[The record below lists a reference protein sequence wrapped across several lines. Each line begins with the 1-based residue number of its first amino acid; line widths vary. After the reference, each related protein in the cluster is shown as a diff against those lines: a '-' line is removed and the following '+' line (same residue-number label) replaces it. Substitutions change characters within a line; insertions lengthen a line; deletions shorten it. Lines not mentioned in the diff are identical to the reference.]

1 MADPL
6 GLINSGVG
14 GAGGAMRGIGGAGL
28 TPRVGAGGG
37 ASLPQ
42 EEGGASFK
50 DVLMQN
56 LQRVNQMQQDAAKSV
71 EDLVTNQRDD
81 VETVLM
87 ATQQADAA
95 FKMLQAV
102 RNKMMEAYEEIKQMR
117 V

>member
-6 GLINSGVG
+6 GLINSGMG
-14 GAGGAMRGIGGAGL
+14 GIRGIGV
-28 TPRVGAGGG
+28 PMRPQGGG
-37 ASLPQ
+37 AA
-42 EEGGASFK
+42 GGTDAAPGASSFK

-56 LQRVNQMQQDAAKSV
+56 LRQVNELQQDASRSV
-71 EDLVTNQRDD
+71 EDLVTGKRDD
-81 VETVLM
+81 VESVLM

-102 RNKMMEAYEEIKQMR
+102 RNKVFDAYEEIKQMR

>member
-6 GLINSGVG
+6 GLINSGMG
-14 GAGGAMRGIGGAGL
+14 GVRGPGGIGLPVRPAGAPG
-28 TPRVGAGGG
+28 TGPGDG
-37 ASLPQ
+37 P
-42 EEGGASFK
+42 SFK

-56 LQRVNQMQQDAAKSV
+56 LRQVNELQQDASRSV
-71 EDLVTNQRDD
+71 EDLVTGKRDD
-81 VETVLM
+81 VESVLM

-102 RNKMMEAYEEIKQMR
+102 RNKVMDAFDEIKQMR

>member
-6 GLINSGVG
+6 GLINSGMGGVRG
-14 GAGGAMRGIGGAGL
+14 PGLPLRPSASPGAGATDG
-28 TPRVGAGGG
+28 P
-37 ASLPQ
+37 
-42 EEGGASFK
+42 SFK

-56 LQRVNQMQQDAAKSV
+56 LRQVNELQQDASRSV
-71 EDLVTNQRDD
+71 EDLVTGKRDD
-81 VETVLM
+81 VESVLM

-102 RNKMMEAYEEIKQMR
+102 RNKVMDAFEEIKQMR

>member
-6 GLINSGVG
+6 GLINSG
-14 GAGGAMRGIGGAGL
+14 GAGYGGVRGIGM
-28 TPRVGAGGG
+28 PSRP
-37 ASLPQ
+37 ASLPGGEQQ
-42 EEGGASFK
+42 EGPSFK

-56 LQRVNQMQQDAAKSV
+56 LRQVNELQQDATRSV
-71 EDLVTNQRDD
+71 EDLMTGKRDD
-81 VETVLM
+81 VESVLM

-102 RNKMMEAYEEIKQMR
+102 RNKVMDAYEEIKQMR

>member
-6 GLINSGVG
+6 GLINSGGGSMRGLSGLGVTPRA
-14 GAGGAMRGIGGAGL
+14 GAGA
-28 TPRVGAGGG
+28 AGG
-37 ASLPQ
+37 LPA
-42 EEGGASFK
+42 EDGGVSFK